1 MPIINLMGGIITI
14 TMTGEG
20 ISMKIIT
27 KGKGEK
33 GFHTMGN
40 SSLDKW
46 GIQTMVRIIQGNIS
60 IQEVD
65 SLIIKGIE
73 MVTLEISPRDITGE

>member
-1 MPIINLMGGIITI
+1 MQTTAKGI
-14 TMTGEG
+14 GD
-20 ISMKIIT
+20 
-27 KGKGEK
+27 K

-40 SSLDKW
+40 SPLDKW
-46 GIQTMVRIIQGNIS
+46 GIQTMVRIIQGNIA

-73 MVTLEISPRDITGE
+73 MVTLEISPETSQESK

>member
-1 MPIINLMGGIITI
+1 
-14 TMTGEG
+14 
-20 ISMKIIT
+20 MKIIT
-27 KGKGEK
+27 KGTGDK

-40 SSLDKW
+40 SLLDKW

-73 MVTLEISPRDITGE
+73 MVSLESSPRDIIGE

>member
-1 MPIINLMGGIITI
+1 MITLVMIEGLSMQTIAKGI
-14 TMTGEG
+14 GD
-20 ISMKIIT
+20 
-27 KGKGEK
+27 K

-40 SSLDKW
+40 SLLDKW
-46 GIQTMVRIIQGNIS
+46 GIQTKVRIIRGNIP

-65 SLIIKGIE
+65 SLIIKGTE

>member
-27 KGKGEK
+27 KGIGGK

-40 SSLDKW
+40 SPLEKW
-46 GIQTMVRIIQGNIS
+46 GIPTMVRIIQGNIS

-65 SLIIKGIE
+65 SIIIKGIE